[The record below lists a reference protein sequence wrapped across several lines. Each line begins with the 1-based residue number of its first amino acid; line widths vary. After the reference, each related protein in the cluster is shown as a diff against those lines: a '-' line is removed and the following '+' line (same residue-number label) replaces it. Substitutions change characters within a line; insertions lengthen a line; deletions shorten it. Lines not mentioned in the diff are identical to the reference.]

1 MNYEIFEAFPIPF
14 YVGELNNHKKYKENF
29 YKLYDKYD
37 YEDTEYDNTVSENVG
52 KPFIHLED
60 SLQPLFEDV
69 ITHIKSYVYDVL
81 DYKEIFNFLI
91 TKSWLSRSRK
101 ARDELRWHIHST
113 SHVSFV
119 YYLNCP
125 SQSHNI
131 VFENPHNKNSLF
143 LGSTAISKLDE
154 RVMVKEQNQYNTET
168 FFISPVEGTL
178 LLFPSS
184 ITHCTRAVS
193 DTFNDE
199 RLAIVGDVTLVL
211 QEDNLQYSM
220 GYIDPKYWKMF
231 V

>member
-1 MNYEIFEAFPIPF
+1 
-14 YVGELNNHKKYKENF
+14 
-29 YKLYDKYD
+29 
-37 YEDTEYDNTVSENVG
+37 
-52 KPFIHLED
+52 
-60 SLQPLFEDV
+60 
-69 ITHIKSYVYDVL
+69 
-81 DYKEIFNFLI
+81 
-91 TKSWLSRSRK
+91 
-101 ARDELRWHIHST
+101 
-113 SHVSFV
+113 
-119 YYLNCP
+119 
-125 SQSHNI
+125 
-131 VFENPHNKNSLF
+131 
-143 LGSTAISKLDE
+143 
-154 RVMVKEQNQYNTET
+154 MVKEQNQYNTET